1 MRHPAGAPSHAEQV
15 RSVSARTAGA
25 VLAVGGAEPLTS
37 PVHLL
42 RGEPGTPPEVLLLAP
57 REHPVAAL
65 ARRRPGGTGLVEVT
79 DTAPVALREPV
90 RGLAWLRGA
99 VHPVAPRQ
107 ERSLALLLAAS
118 HPVDALLDVGGA
130 ATLLRVVVGSAVL
143 ADATG
148 AAAVTADTLAAARPD
163 PFTPVADAWLRHLDT
178 THRDLLGALTRHLP
192 PALHRGTPRPLG
204 LDRWGLALRVE
215 AAAPGTAPD
224 VDVRLPFAAPVRDAA
239 ALGAALRALAGCPF
253 RRGLTARSARP
264 TA

>member
-1 MRHPAGAPSHAEQV
+1 MRHPRGGPSHAEQV
-15 RSVSARTAGA
+15 RTVSTRTAPA
-25 VLAVGGAEPLTS
+25 VLAVAGADPLPS

-42 RGEPGTPPEVLLLAP
+42 RGGPGAPPEVVLLVP
-57 REHPVAAL
+57 REHPVAKL

-90 RGLAWLRGA
+90 RALAWLRGA
-99 VHPVAPRQ
+99 VHPVAPQQ

-118 HPVDALLDVGGA
+118 HPVDALLDVGRH

-148 AAAVTADTLAAARPD
+148 AAAVTADDLAAARPD

-192 PALHRGTPRPLG
+192 PALHRGTPRPLV
-204 LDRWGLALRVE
+204 LDRWGLGLRVE
-215 AAAPGTAPD
+215 APTPGAAAD
-224 VDVRLPFAAPVRDAA
+224 VDVRLSFAAPVRDAA
-239 ALGAALRALAGCPF
+239 ALGTALRALAGCPF
-253 RRGLTARSARP
+253 RRGLTARGAHP
-264 TA
+264 AA